1 MVDGRAMAR
10 PLGMLFVGAGL
21 LALVWTLLPQ
31 PPEAL
36 PWAVAIVGAIAVMA
50 GALLLSG
57 RLDREGPRTFD
68 IALALSEACGNVVV
82 HAYQPDDPHPTVRI
96 AARTTGTSLVM
107 EVEDRGRGL
116 GSHHSD
122 PGLGLGLGLIRRLA
136 DDARIEGRAGGGTS
150 ISMTFRLS
158 PASVEPARYA

>member
-1 MVDGRAMAR
+1 MSTSDTRGAAFDVTLAAEASCVGRARALVSKLLR
-10 PLGMLFVGAGL
+10 DAGL
-21 LALVWTLLPQ
+21 T
-31 PPEAL
+31 
-36 PWAVAIVGAIAVMA
+36 
-50 GALLLSG
+50 G
-57 RLDREGPRTFD
+57 RCGD

-107 EVEDRGRGL
+107 EVEDRGCGL

-122 PGLGLGLGLIRRLA
+122 PGLGLGLDLIRRLA